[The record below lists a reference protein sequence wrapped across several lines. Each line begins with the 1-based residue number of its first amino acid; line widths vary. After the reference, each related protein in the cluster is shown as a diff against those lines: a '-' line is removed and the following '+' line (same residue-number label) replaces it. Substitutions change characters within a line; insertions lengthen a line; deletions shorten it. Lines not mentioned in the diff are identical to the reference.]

1 MKYSDIYVDYTY
13 GREHK
18 SGWEGAR
25 TVLKIT
31 YKSTYR
37 DEGADRITTVQP
49 TTLTYEVVT
58 GPNKGKVKT
67 CLLVTFAKWAKRKL
81 ARCEYEKV
89 SFLPHEPAAMPTPTG
104 RPHVTDEVN

>member
-13 GREHK
+13 GRENK

-37 DEGADRITTVQP
+37 DEGADRIIT
-49 TTLTYEVVT
+49 
-58 GPNKGKVKT
+58 
-67 CLLVTFAKWAKRKL
+67 
-81 ARCEYEKV
+81 
-89 SFLPHEPAAMPTPTG
+89 AAYHAHLRG
-104 RPHVTDEVN
+104 CHWS

>member
-13 GREHK
+13 GRENK

-37 DEGADRITTVQP
+37 DEGADRIITVQP
-49 TTLTYEVVT
+49 TMLTYEVVT

-67 CLLVTFAKWAKRKL
+67 CLLMTFAKWAKRKL
-81 ARCEYEKV
+81 AKRKLARFEYEKM
-89 SFLPHEPAAMPTPTG
+89 SFLDAHRRGHANT
-104 RPHVTDEVN
+104 HWSH